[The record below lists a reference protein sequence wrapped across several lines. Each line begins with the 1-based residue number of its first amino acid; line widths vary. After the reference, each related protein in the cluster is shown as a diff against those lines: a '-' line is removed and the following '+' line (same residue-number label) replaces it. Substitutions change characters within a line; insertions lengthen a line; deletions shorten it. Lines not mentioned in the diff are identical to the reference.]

1 MAASRPLYVTRPAL
15 PPLDEL
21 QPLLEDIWQSRI
33 LSNDGP
39 YHEQLEQALARYLGV
54 EYVSLVANATLG
66 LIMAQRQGNLAGEV
80 LTTPFSFV
88 GTTHAIQL
96 AGLTPVFVDIDPV
109 SLNLDPARI
118 EAAMTPHTQAIMPVH
133 IFGRACDTTAINTLA
148 QQHKLRVIYDAA
160 HAFGV
165 NDSGGSL
172 LRHGDL
178 SVVSFHATKVFNTFE
193 GGVIISANAETKA
206 EIDLL
211 RNFGIVDELTVASI
225 GMNAKMNEFCAALG
239 VVQLRHIDRLIARRG
254 EADLRYRQ
262 MLNDVKGVRCLSVP
276 TGQSL
281 NYYNFPILVEPDAP
295 FSRDE
300 LYERLRAEGV
310 YARRYFYPLIS
321 DLPMYRDL
329 PSAKPANL
337 PVAQAVAKQILCL
350 PLFPDLLADE
360 QQRIVE
366 LIAG

>member
-1 MAASRPLYVTRPAL
+1 
-15 PPLDEL
+15 
-21 QPLLEDIWQSRI
+21 
-33 LSNDGP
+33 
-39 YHEQLEQALARYLGV
+39 
-54 EYVSLVANATLG
+54 
-66 LIMAQRQGNLAGEV
+66 
-80 LTTPFSFV
+80 
-88 GTTHAIQL
+88 
-96 AGLTPVFVDIDPV
+96 
-109 SLNLDPARI
+109 
-118 EAAMTPHTQAIMPVH
+118 
-133 IFGRACDTTAINTLA
+133 
-148 QQHKLRVIYDAA
+148 
-160 HAFGV
+160 
-165 NDSGGSL
+165 
-172 LRHGDL
+172 
-178 SVVSFHATKVFNTFE
+178 
-193 GGVIISANAETKA
+193 VIISANAETKA

-239 VVQLRHIDRLIARRG
+239 IVQLRHIDRLIARRG